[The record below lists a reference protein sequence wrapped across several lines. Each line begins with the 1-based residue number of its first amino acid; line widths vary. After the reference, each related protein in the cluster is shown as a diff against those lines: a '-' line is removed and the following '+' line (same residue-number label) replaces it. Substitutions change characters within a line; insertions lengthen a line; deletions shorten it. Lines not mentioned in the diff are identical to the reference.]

1 MPLCDHAVGI
11 FGAEGGG
18 EAQGRAAV
26 VEISVSLI
34 SPDINLR
41 LHPAPPPPS
50 PSCYPSSVSVSK
62 SRLWPPL
69 GCVWLVT
76 SSFPKWLVLHEVS
89 VCMMCWV
96 SIFISYFIFSCHLC
110 FFYNCIYMTVKG
122 LWHVGAWSA
131 VYMGMLSP
139 TCSCFKS
146 PIALG
151 FLSIVYDVQNVA
163 ATAALCWSRSEK
175 LEPLQWVCHHY

>member
-1 MPLCDHAVGI
+1 
-11 FGAEGGG
+11 
-18 EAQGRAAV
+18 
-26 VEISVSLI
+26 
-34 SPDINLR
+34 
-41 LHPAPPPPS
+41 
-50 PSCYPSSVSVSK
+50 
-62 SRLWPPL
+62 
-69 GCVWLVT
+69 
-76 SSFPKWLVLHEVS
+76 
-89 VCMMCWV
+89 
-96 SIFISYFIFSCHLC
+96 
-110 FFYNCIYMTVKG
+110 MTVKG

-175 LEPLQWVCHHY
+175 LEPLQ